1 MGLFYAGRSANINSY
16 EKKYD
21 IEVNVQFFGHVKQK
35 TWKEV
40 KGKRERNLH
49 GREKQRIEQK
59 SWRTKL

>member
-35 TWKEV
+35 T
-40 KGKRERNLH
+40 
-49 GREKQRIEQK
+49 
-59 SWRTKL
+59 